1 MIVFRYLTREL
12 FSSLCLITGLLFLIL
27 MSNEFVHYLR
37 QIAGGKI
44 AVTLLWQLVLLEAP
58 RFLTVLL
65 PFGLFL
71 AILFTYG
78 RLYADYEMT
87 TLQACGFSL
96 GQLTQ
101 CTLPLVFGVSLFVA
115 SLNLWINP
123 QLMIY
128 RNQLLAQTGL
138 AIQLETVQP
147 GSFQQSHTGR
157 QIIYVENMSADHK
170 TAQHLFIAQQD
181 STSQSTPQKKLD
193 AFSPTPWKITTAES
207 GYQTFDPKTQQL
219 FFVAVNGRQYQG
231 TPGQNTYTITQFKHY
246 GMAIHMKLGTIQNPQ
261 DALSSWA
268 LWKAAPPNKPSYLAE
283 FHWRLAAP
291 IATILLAL
299 LAIPLSRVNPRQGK
313 YLYLLPAIIIY
324 IFYLNLLLFGRSWIE
339 NEVISYRLGLW
350 WAHALLGGIVL
361 IVWVYTVGWSRLKQ
375 TLLFLLSKRV

>member
-12 FSSLCLITGLLFLIL
+12 FASLCLITGLLFLIL
-27 MSNEFVHYLR
+27 MSNEFVHYLH

-44 AVTLLWQLVLLEAP
+44 AVTLLWKLVLLEAP

-87 TLQACGFSL
+87 TLQACGLSL
-96 GQLTQ
+96 AQLTKF
-101 CTLPLVFGVSLFVA
+101 TFPLVLAISLFVA

-123 QLMIY
+123 QLMIH
-128 RNQLLAQTGL
+128 RNRLLAQTGL

-147 GSFQQSHTGR
+147 GSFQQSHSGR
-157 QIIYVENMSADHK
+157 QIIYVENISADHK
-170 TAQHLFIAQQD
+170 TVKHLFIAQQD
-181 STSQSTPQKKLD
+181 SPVQSTPHKPGKL
-193 AFSPTPWKITTAES
+193 SPPWKITTAES
-207 GYQTFDPKTQQL
+207 GYQTFDPATQQL
-219 FFVAVNGRQYQG
+219 FFIAVNGRQYQG
-231 TPGQNTYTITQFKHY
+231 TPGLNPYTITQFKHY

-268 LWKAAPPNKPSYLAE
+268 LWKATPPNKPSYLAE
-283 FHWRLAAP
+283 LHWRLAAP
-291 IATILLAL
+291 IATLLLAL

-324 IFYLNLLLFGRSWIE
+324 IFYINLLLFGRSWIE
-339 NEVISYRLGLW
+339 NEVISYRWGLW
-350 WAHALLGGIVL
+350 WAHAALGGIVL
-361 IVWVYTVGWSRLKQ
+361 IVWGYLLGGSRVKQ
-375 TLLFLLSKRV
+375 AILHLFSHRS

>member
-12 FSSLCLITGLLFLIL
+12 FTSLCLITGLLFLIL
-27 MSNEFVHYLR
+27 MSNEFVHYLH

-44 AVTLLWQLVLLEAP
+44 AVTLLWKLVLLEAP

-87 TLQACGFSL
+87 TLQACGLSL
-96 GQLTQ
+96 AQLTQ
-101 CTLPLVFGVSLFVA
+101 FTFPLVLAISLLVA

-123 QLMIY
+123 QLMIH
-128 RNQLLAQTGL
+128 RNRLLAQTGL

-147 GSFQQSHTGR
+147 GSFQQSHNGR
-157 QIIYVENMSADHK
+157 QIIYVEKISADHK
-170 TAQHLFIAQQD
+170 SVQHLFIAQQD
-181 STSQSTPQKKLD
+181 SPPHNTQPNPAQG
-193 AFSPTPWKITTAES
+193 SPPPWKITTAES
-207 GYQTFDPKTQQL
+207 GYQTFDPATQQL
-219 FFVAVNGRQYQG
+219 FFIAVNGRQYQG
-231 TPGQNTYTITQFKHY
+231 TPGLNPYTITQFKHY

-268 LWKAAPPNKPSYLAE
+268 LWKATPPNKPSYLAE
-283 FHWRLAAP
+283 LHWRLAAP
-291 IATILLAL
+291 IATLLLAL

-324 IFYLNLLLFGRSWIE
+324 IVYLNLLLFGRSWIE
-339 NEVISYRLGLW
+339 NEVISYRWGLW
-350 WAHALLGGIVL
+350 WAHAALGGLVF
-361 IVWVYTVGWSRLKQ
+361 IVWGYTLGWSRLKQ
-375 TLLFLLSKRV
+375 AFIHLFRYRS

>member
-12 FSSLCLITGLLFLIL
+12 FASLCLITSLLFLIL
-27 MSNEFVHYLR
+27 ISNEFVHYLH

-44 AVTLLWQLVLLEAP
+44 AVTLLWKLVLLEAP

-87 TLQACGFSL
+87 TLQACGLSL
-96 GQLTQ
+96 AQLTKF
-101 CTLPLVFGVSLFVA
+101 TFPLVLAISLFVA

-123 QLMIY
+123 QLMIH
-128 RNQLLAQTGL
+128 RNRLLAQTGL

-147 GSFQQSHTGR
+147 GSFQQSHSGR
-157 QIIYVENMSADHK
+157 QIIYVENISADHK
-170 TAQHLFIAQQD
+170 TVKHLFIAQQD
-181 STSQSTPQKKLD
+181 SPVQSTSHKPGKL
-193 AFSPTPWKITTAES
+193 SPPWKITTAES
-207 GYQTFDPKTQQL
+207 GYQTFDPATQQL
-219 FFVAVNGRQYQG
+219 FFIAVNGRQYQG
-231 TPGQNTYTITQFKHY
+231 TPGLNPYTITQFKHY

-268 LWKAAPPNKPSYLAE
+268 LWKATPPNKPSYLAE
-283 FHWRLAAP
+283 LHWRLAAP
-291 IATILLAL
+291 IATLLLAL

-324 IFYLNLLLFGRSWIE
+324 IFYINLLLFGRSWIE
-339 NEVISYRLGLW
+339 NEVISYRWGLW
-350 WAHALLGGIVL
+350 WAHAALGGIVL
-361 IVWVYTVGWSRLKQ
+361 IVWGYLLGRSRVKQ
-375 TLLFLLSKRV
+375 AILHLFSHRS